1 MTHLTRDEFKGFTE
15 RLYQTTDDGFRGV
28 HDRLDMLNGRTLK
41 GEIAHAELKAR
52 LTSVE
57 KEVFRRRAD
66 DHTTVP
72 IATPSYFTKRE
83 KALVGLGILFV
94 TALVKVLLMAGQ
106 FVVELGKAAVQAK

>member
-28 HDRLDMLNGRTLK
+28 HDRLDTLNGRTLK

-52 LTSVE
+52 LISVE

-66 DHTTVP
+66 DHAVP